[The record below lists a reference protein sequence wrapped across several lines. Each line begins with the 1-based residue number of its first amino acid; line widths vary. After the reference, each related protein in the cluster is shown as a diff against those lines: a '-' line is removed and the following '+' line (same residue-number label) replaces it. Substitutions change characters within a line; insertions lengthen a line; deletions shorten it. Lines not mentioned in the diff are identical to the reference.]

1 MVEIK
6 ILLCII
12 GIKLYDQS
20 KNTLVLVRFLVLL
33 LQLLGGQ
40 LRPLM
45 SNSRFTFLICLGVA
59 VGVLFIIS
67 AACSASSASLQCCS

>member
-12 GIKLYDQS
+12 GIKLYD
-20 KNTLVLVRFLVLL
+20 KNTLVLVWFLVLL